1 MSSVLG
7 EDENII
13 EEDGYRVEFRYP
25 ALYAEYCIKT
35 MSRYS
40 AAITSYCKAAVLSG
54 QDVARFSIPGMLFA
68 QCQTIEEVFFKTYG
82 VPMIWGIRKGLDGI
96 WWAHFEVDVTPLK
109 SIVEEAWARDH
120 EDGEYPDFE
129 EDEE

>member
-1 MSSVLG
+1 MLG

-40 AAITSYCKAAVLSG
+40 AAVTSYCKAAILSG
-54 QDVARFSIPGMLFA
+54 QDVARFSMPGVLFA
-68 QCQTIEEVFFKTYG
+68 QCQTIEEVFFKMYG
-82 VPMIWGIRKGLDGI
+82 VSMKWAIRKGLDNI
-96 WWAHFEVDVTPLK
+96 WWAHFEVDVRPLK
-109 SIVEEAWARDH
+109 SIVEEAWAQDH
-120 EDGEYPDFE
+120 EDVELPYPDEDE
-129 EDEE
+129 EDE

>member
-1 MSSVLG
+1 MPG

-40 AAITSYCKAAVLSG
+40 AAVTSYCKAAILSG
-54 QDVARFSIPGMLFA
+54 QDVARFSMPGVLFA
-68 QCQTIEEVFFKTYG
+68 QCQTIEEVFSKTYG
-82 VPMIWGIRKGLDGI
+82 VPMLWAIRKGLDGI
-96 WWAHFEVDVTPLK
+96 WWAHFEVDVRPLK
-109 SIVEEAWARDH
+109 PIVEEAWARDH
-120 EDGEYPDFE
+120 EDVEFSDFE
-129 EDEE
+129 EEKDE

>member
-1 MSSVLG
+1 MLG
-7 EDENII
+7 EDENVI

-40 AAITSYCKAAVLSG
+40 AAITGYCKAAVLSG
-54 QDVARFSIPGMLFA
+54 QDVARFSIPGMVFA
-68 QCQTIEEVFFKTYG
+68 QCQTLEEVFTKMYG
-82 VPMIWGIRKGLDGI
+82 VSMRWAIRKGLDGI
-96 WWAHFEVDVTPLK
+96 WWAHFEVDVTSLK
-109 SIVEEAWARDH
+109 PIVEEAWAQDH
-120 EDGEYPDFE
+120 EDAEYPDFE